1 MKYQKIINL
10 LESMNNQSSKF
21 RTKNWDEV
29 NGDAR
34 GT

>member
-10 LESMNNQSSKF
+10 LESMKNQSS
-21 RTKNWDEV
+21 KNWDEV